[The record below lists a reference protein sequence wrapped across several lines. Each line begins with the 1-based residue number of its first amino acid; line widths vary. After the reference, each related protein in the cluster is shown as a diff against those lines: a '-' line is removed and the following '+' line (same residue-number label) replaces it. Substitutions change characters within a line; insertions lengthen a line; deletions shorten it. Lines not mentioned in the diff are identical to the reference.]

1 MNGHKRSVG
10 VCLCLPA
17 LAAFAAWAGCGDSST
32 LSPEYLEVERTPAQW
47 TASYALE
54 DDAAGV
60 IEFYDQFYNLS
71 VASKNDNH
79 LKAEYQA
86 GYVQGRLSERLIPEA
101 RDNAIE
107 GAVREAGL
115 PVELIPPAKPVVE
128 ALLGVNLG
136 YSLGWIERCEDAPL
150 REKLLG
156 LLYRMRGIA
165 RGASGGDPEPLRFD
179 GQEAFEAGFFP
190 EGELALAYGRD
201 TATFMDVYFL
211 NAATDLIDIASR
223 FVPLASLAER
233 CTAFIKRTPTD
244 LIIAHTTWTLYS
256 LSVPVRFNLY
266 LNGEYMSVQQLN
278 PGLLCSATDFGY
290 NGHGILFN
298 ETTVSQQGRARN
310 SINAL
315 WTFWRAGL
323 AELYSRS
330 MEEFFEYM
338 SLENSG
344 TYMNGYQLGET
355 GSKSF
360 GLVEMDEHVFYFLR
374 PRQGGGHEIVC
385 KPECTDRSY
394 DQTMASDEY
403 VIGFN
408 YPVARAVRRSLNY
421 PEEPVDIRYRQLLD
435 RIEGVTDVASAK
447 SVITYHDDAV
457 PRSISS
463 RWDLV
468 PGHPRPGGSVDA
480 KVVSARM
487 LEGLLE
493 KRGVL
498 EPALWWGRTDG
509 CWMKFGP
516 PSSGG
521 EPFVWSASQWA
532 DWRHELLPDVMSGQ
546 WQMYFS
552 HVQ

>member
-1 MNGHKRSVG
+1 MKRSERSVG
-10 VCLCLPA
+10 VWPWLPA
-17 LAAFAAWAGCGDSST
+17 LVVLAAWAGCGDGST
-32 LSPEYLEVERTPAQW
+32 TNPEYLGTDLTPAQW
-47 TASYALE
+47 TASYVLH

-71 VASKNDNH
+71 VVSKDDNH

-128 ALLGVNLG
+128 ALLAVNLG
-136 YSLGWIERCEDAPL
+136 YSLGWIERCEDPSL

-165 RGASGGDPEPLRFD
+165 RGASGNDPEPLRFD
-179 GQEAFEAGFFP
+179 GREAFETGFFP
-190 EGELALAYGRD
+190 QGELALAYGKD

-233 CTAFIKRTPTD
+233 CSAFIKRTATD
-244 LIIAHTTWTLYS
+244 LIIAHTTWTLYPLS
-256 LSVPVRFNLY
+256 LPVRFNLY

-290 NGHGILFN
+290 NSHGILFN

-330 MEEFFEYM
+330 MEEFFMYM

-344 TYMNGYQLGET
+344 TYMNGYQLGDVNT
-355 GSKSF
+355 KSF
-360 GLVEMDEHVFYFLR
+360 GLVEMDEQVFYFFK
-374 PRQGGGHEIVC
+374 PRQGGGHEVIC
-385 KPECTDRSY
+385 MPECADLSY
-394 DQTMASDEY
+394 DTRMVSDTY

-408 YPVARAVRRSLNY
+408 YPASHAVRRNLHY
-421 PEEPVDIRYRQLLD
+421 PEDPVDIRYRQLVD
-435 RIEGVTDVASAK
+435 RIGGVADVSSAK
-447 SVITYHDDAV
+447 SLITYHDDAV
-457 PRSISS
+457 PRSVYS
-463 RWDLV
+463 RWDRV

-493 KRGVL
+493 KAGTL

-516 PSSGG
+516 PNSGG
-521 EPFVWSASQWA
+521 GPFVWSSSPWA
-532 DWRHELLPDVMSGQ
+532 HWRHELLPDVMSGQ
-546 WQMYFS
+546 WRMYFS